1 MPIGPYKDFQACV
14 SAQVSKGKDSESAK
28 KICGAL
34 EKGAS
39 TEIIEDN
46 GKFYLKAFLLDSS
59 VNQNEWGVDLATLD
73 ANINSYIGKP
83 LVLQD
88 DFEHPNSGDSN
99 YDHVIQ
105 YQEKFR
111 IGNIIDVVKKDSIY
125 SAIIE
130 VTDQTAKE
138 AFKNGDLPLYVSPQL
153 FHDGVGKEPD
163 ASAKTWRGTHLA
175 VVREPAYGPI
185 KARVEGQCS
194 GSPITCLAQL
204 KKAAIEKTKCNCV
217 KQAISNYKSTPVIV
231 GNVAANIGNGILV
244 RNQANNKSVP
254 LSSLFSKNSIK
265 DKLTDSNDTKPQ
277 ISNEEIEKIRLER
290 DELKAKVASL
300 EGVNNKLQEENKTV
314 SASLD
319 TLKGEYRKD
328 KVSNI
333 LSNVFYKTDE
343 ERAQNVETFTK
354 SGMTYEE
361 IERVTSPLKKASVDK
376 EKSQESKL
384 QVKSASDESNDNDV
398 PYWVRIN
405 QHIIG
410 VTS

>member
-1 MPIGPYKDFQACV
+1 MPNN
-14 SAQVSKGKDSESAK
+14 
-28 KICGAL
+28 
-34 EKGAS
+34 
-39 TEIIEDN
+39 EIFEDN
-46 GKFYLKAFLLDSS
+46 GKFYIKAFLLDSS
-59 VNQNEWGVDLATLD
+59 VNQNAWGVDLATLD

-185 KARVEGQCS
+185 KARVDGQCS

-217 KQAISNYKSTPVIV
+217 KQAISNYKS
-231 GNVAANIGNGILV
+231 
-244 RNQANNKSVP
+244 VP

-265 DKLTDSNDTKPQ
+265 DKLTDSDNTKPQ
-277 ISNEEIEKIRLER
+277 VSNEELEKIRLER

-361 IERVTSPLKKASVDK
+361 IERVTSPLKKASIDK

-384 QVKSASDESNDNDV
+384 QVKSASDESNDNDNDV
-398 PYWVRIN
+398 PFWVRIN

-410 VTS
+410 VA